1 MLMDY
6 LDKYKK
12 NIENINEL
20 EKDDDE
26 ITISRRGAIEFYKLI
41 RELLFFKYYYCEKVD
56 ANSKISEII
65 LKAKQIFN
73 RFKSDCS
80 CIEEDNP
87 DFDVFFDSLP
97 ELKSLLMK
105 DVKAIY
111 DGDPACQ
118 NYSEVIL
125 TYPGFVAISAYRIAH
140 KLYLMDYKFIAR
152 IIAEYAHSRTGIDI
166 NPGATIGEYFFIDHG
181 TGIVIGE
188 TCIIGNHVK
197 IYQGVTLGALSLKEG
212 QNLKG
217 KRRHP
222 QICDNVTIYSS
233 ASIFGGDTVIGENSI
248 IGSSAFI
255 TKSVPANSLVRNKPF
270 DIEIIQKIKK

>member
-1 MLMDY
+1 MDY

-12 NIENINEL
+12 NIEIVKEL
-20 EKDDDE
+20 EKNE
-26 ITISRRGAIEFYKLI
+26 EETTISRRGAIEFYKAI
-41 RELLFFKYYYCEKVD
+41 RELLFFDYYNCENDYEKV
-56 ANSKISEII
+56 NELI
-65 LKAKQIFN
+65 LKAKRCFN
-73 RFKSDCS
+73 RFKCDCS
-80 CIEEDNP
+80 CMEEESL
-87 DFDVFFDSLP
+87 DFDKFFDSLP

-125 TYPGFVAISAYRIAH
+125 TYPGFVCISAYRIAH
-140 KLYLMDYKFIAR
+140 KLYEMEYKFVAR
-152 IIAEYAHSRTGIDI
+152 IIAEYAHSRTGVDI
-166 NPGATIGEYFFIDHG
+166 NPGAQIGEYFFIDHG

-188 TCIIGNHVK
+188 TCVIGNNVK

-212 QNLKG
+212 QKLKG

-222 QICDNVTIYSS
+222 KIEDNVTIYSG
-233 ASIFGGDTVIGENSI
+233 ASIFGGDTVIGKNSI

-255 TKSVPANSLVRNKPF
+255 TKSVPENSLVKSKPY
-270 DIEIIQKIKK
+270 DIEIIPKNKK